1 MNWIDIILIL
11 VLTACIVWGAR
22 VGLVGATLYFVGTL
36 IGWAVSGRVSQVIG
50 STFNDSLSLDTTIT
64 TLIYILIVGASV
76 VLTRS
81 VLKLLKPG
89 MPVLDIATL
98 GLNRILGM
106 GVGLALGLI
115 FVCILITGLTR
126 FTYDFDVGSQMVG
139 LNSVSNNTLV
149 NTGDVIAKVESTKSL
164 LENDFATSKI
174 SPLIIGTLRNIPAD
188 GFGLV
193 PTDFMAALD
202 ILDSKL

>member
-1 MNWIDIILIL
+1 
-11 VLTACIVWGAR
+11 
-22 VGLVGATLYFVGTL
+22 
-36 IGWAVSGRVSQVIG
+36 
-50 STFNDSLSLDTTIT
+50 
-64 TLIYILIVGASV
+64 
-76 VLTRS
+76 
-81 VLKLLKPG
+81 
-89 MPVLDIATL
+89 
-98 GLNRILGM
+98 M